1 MCMSVDVKHTLTSTS
16 EKRRRTGTRVI
27 VNPVSAG
34 SIV

>member
-1 MCMSVDVKHTLTSTS
+1 MHMLVNVMHTLTSTS